1 MEIKKNTQEKIQ
13 QISAPKEFL
22 EIIELLDK
30 IEDYTSELRKKL
42 IIEISKSNVDKISLN
57 LDKIK

>member
-1 MEIKKNTQEKIQ
+1 MEIKKNIKENIQE
-13 QISAPKEFL
+13 ISAPKEFL

-42 IIEISKSNVDKISLN
+42 IVEISKSNVDKVNLN
-57 LDKIK
+57 LDKTR

>member
-1 MEIKKNTQEKIQ
+1 MEIKKNIKENIQE
-13 QISAPKEFL
+13 ISAPKEFL

-42 IIEISKSNVDKISLN
+42 IVEISKSNVDKVNLN
-57 LDKIK
+57 LDKTK